1 MMHGSG
7 HWVQDITMKL
17 AFKEQEHL
25 AQSQMQN
32 KRKFH
37 FCLLVKQPSEGIS
50 IF

>member
-1 MMHGSG
+1 MHGSG
-7 HWVQDITMKL
+7 HGVQDITMTTS
-17 AFKEQEHL
+17 FKELEHL

-32 KRKFH
+32 KKKFR